1 MEFICISL
9 VTTIQYIYQIE
20 NGLQKNQADLYV
32 KKQISFS
39 IDYILNNLFAKS
51 DSLNLSSTL
60 IWMTNYN

>member
-32 KKQISFS
+32 KNDFEKQIFFS
-39 IDYILNNLFAKS
+39 IDYIFNNLFAKS
-51 DSLNLSSTL
+51 DS
-60 IWMTNYN
+60 